1 MQLKNEPVK
10 RLILFYKRKGGK
22 EDMAYREI
30 CIEKMTKEIQLN
42 KNITVAPLH
51 QSYALCVE
59 YMRHWFL
66 QKFKDDF
73 FSWVHTD
80 GSHVFGEMAKLDKK
94 KIMTHMSDN
103 KATLTIIPT
112 IDDDYNRDR
121 LDQNLF
127 GIDQYINTTK
137 IDKAFFQDPI
147 NHRYILMKMDMMLL
161 NFTYRVK
168 VPSRAMQLD
177 LRKFMQLAFRTNLSE
192 TKDADLDYVM
202 PYPMMLFIAK
212 DLGFKITEDNRIA
225 EPIKFLTYL
234 NSRSYIPITYKRSN
248 VNAREEYF
256 VRVDHLPIRVLT
268 KDVTKDDGNKYGHIS
283 DDFTVEMQAEVR
295 FPSMQLYVYYTKED
309 FTKITFGDEVYNIE
323 NTLMMSLHYY
333 DDPPPINTRGW
344 KLTINAQWE
353 EEKPGHI
360 DIDLNDLFDGELSQI
375 SNYLIS
381 KYISP
386 AVFIDVQMY
395 SGGIKLDTNI
405 DWGEMKLHAE
415 NPTDKLVS
423 TIAIYIDLEYL
434 NSVRVDSYGET
445 SDKVLPSDPSRVY

>member
-1 MQLKNEPVK
+1 MP
-10 RLILFYKRKGGK
+10 
-22 EDMAYREI
+22 YREI
-30 CIEKMTKEIQLN
+30 RIEDVKKEMQLN

-51 QSYALCVE
+51 QSYALCIE

-73 FSWVHTD
+73 FSWIHTD
-80 GSHVFGEMAKLDKK
+80 GSHVFGEMVKLDKK
-94 KIMTHMSDN
+94 NIMTHTADD
-103 KATLTIIPT
+103 KASLTIIPT

-127 GIDQYINTTK
+127 GIDQFINTTK

-147 NHRYILMKMDMMLL
+147 NQRYILMKMDMMLL
-161 NFTYRVK
+161 NFTYRIR

-177 LRKFMQLAFRTNLSE
+177 IQKYMKLAFRTNLSE
-192 TKDADLDYVM
+192 SNDVDLDYVL
-202 PYPMMLFIAK
+202 PYPMMLFIAR
-212 DLGFKITEDNRIA
+212 DLGFEVKDDRIV

-256 VRVDHLPIRVLT
+256 VRVDHILVRLLI

-283 DDFTVEMQAEVR
+283 DDFGIEMQVEVR
-295 FPSMQLYVYYTKED
+295 FPSMQLYVYFTKEEL
-309 FTKITFGDEVYNIE
+309 TKVTFGDEVYNID

-353 EEKPGHI
+353 EEKPGSI
-360 DIDLNDLFDGELSQI
+360 DIDLNELFDGELSQI
-375 SNYLIS
+375 SNYLVS
-381 KYISP
+381 KFISP
-386 AVFIDVQMY
+386 SVFIDIQLY
-395 SGGIKLDTNI
+395 SGGMKLDTDINW
-405 DWGEMKLHAE
+405 DDMLLHAD
-415 NPTDKLVS
+415 NPTDKLIS

-434 NSVRVDSYGET
+434 NSLRVESYGGT
-445 SDKVLPSDPSRVY
+445 SDKVLPSDPNRVY

>member
-1 MQLKNEPVK
+1 
-10 RLILFYKRKGGK
+10 
-22 EDMAYREI
+22 MAYREI
-30 CIEKMTKEIQLN
+30 RVEDVKREMQLN

-51 QSYALCVE
+51 QSYALCIE

-73 FSWVHTD
+73 FSWIHTD
-80 GSHVFGEMAKLDKK
+80 GSHVFGEMVKLDKK
-94 KIMTHMSDN
+94 NIMTHTSDD
-103 KATLTIIPT
+103 KASLTIIPT

-127 GIDQYINTTK
+127 GIDQFINTTK

-147 NHRYILMKMDMMLL
+147 NQRYILMKMDMMLL
-161 NFTYRVK
+161 NFTYRIK

-177 LRKFMQLAFRTNLSE
+177 IQKYMKLAFRTNLSE
-192 TKDADLDYVM
+192 SNDVDLDYVL
-202 PYPMMLFIAK
+202 PYPMMLFIAR
-212 DLGFKITEDNRIA
+212 DLGFEVKDDRIV

-256 VRVDHLPIRVLT
+256 VRVDHIPVRLLI

-283 DDFTVEMQAEVR
+283 DDFGIEMQVEVR
-295 FPSMQLYVYYTKED
+295 FPSMQLYVYFTKEEL
-309 FTKITFGDEVYNIE
+309 TKVTFGDEVYNID

-333 DDPPPINTRGW
+333 DDPPAINTRGW

-353 EEKPGHI
+353 EEKPGSI
-360 DIDLNDLFDGELSQI
+360 DIDLNELFDGELSQI
-375 SNYLIS
+375 SNYLVS
-381 KYISP
+381 KFISP
-386 AVFIDVQMY
+386 SVFIDVQLY
-395 SGGIKLDTNI
+395 SGGMKLDTDINW
-405 DWGEMKLHAE
+405 DDMKLHAD
-415 NPTDKLVS
+415 NPTNKLIS

-434 NSVRVDSYGET
+434 NSLRV
-445 SDKVLPSDPSRVY
+445 

>member
-1 MQLKNEPVK
+1 
-10 RLILFYKRKGGK
+10 
-22 EDMAYREI
+22 MAYREI
-30 CIEKMTKEIQLN
+30 QIKDVIHEIQLN

-66 QKFKDDF
+66 QKFDSDF
-73 FSWVHTD
+73 FSWIHTD
-80 GSHVFGEMAKLDKK
+80 GSHVFGEMAKIDKK
-94 KIMTHMSDN
+94 YVMAHMEND

-127 GIDQYINTTK
+127 GIDQFINKTK

-147 NHRYILMKMDMMLL
+147 NHRYIMMKMDMMLM
-161 NFTYRVK
+161 NFTFRVK
-168 VPSRAMQLD
+168 VSSRALQLD
-177 LRKFMQLAFRTNLSE
+177 TQKYMKLAFRTNLSE
-192 TKDADLDYVM
+192 TKDVDLDYVM

-212 DLGFKITEDNRIA
+212 DLGFEVKDDRIV
-225 EPIKFLTYL
+225 EPIRFLTYL

-256 VRVDHLPIRVLT
+256 VRVDHVPVRLLI
-268 KDVTKDDGNKYGHIS
+268 KDVIKDDGNKYGHIQ
-283 DDFTVEMQAEVR
+283 DDFSIEMQVEAR
-295 FPSMQLYVYYTKED
+295 FPSMQLYVY
-309 FTKITFGDEVYNIE
+309 FTRNEATEIKFGEEVYNID

-333 DDPPPINTRGW
+333 DDPPAINDKGW

-353 EEKPGHI
+353 EDKPGSI
-360 DIDLNDLFDGELSQI
+360 DINLNELFDGELSRI
-375 SNYLIS
+375 SNYLID
-381 KYISP
+381 KFISP
-386 AVFIDVQMY
+386 SVFIDIQLY
-395 SGGIKLDTNI
+395 SGGIKLNTDI
-405 DWGEMKLHAE
+405 AWGDMKLHAD

-434 NSVRVDSYGET
+434 NSLRVESYGYT
-445 SDKVLPSDPSRVY
+445 SSKILPSEPTRLY

>member
-1 MQLKNEPVK
+1 
-10 RLILFYKRKGGK
+10 
-22 EDMAYREI
+22 MAYREI
-30 CIEKMTKEIQLN
+30 RVEDVKREMQLN

-51 QSYALCVE
+51 QSYALCIE

-73 FSWVHTD
+73 FSWIHTD
-80 GSHVFGEMAKLDKK
+80 GSNVFGEMVKLDKK
-94 KIMTHMSDN
+94 NIMTHTSDD
-103 KATLTIIPT
+103 KASLTIIPT

-127 GIDQYINTTK
+127 GIDQFINTTK

-147 NHRYILMKMDMMLL
+147 NQRYILMKMDMMLL
-161 NFTYRVK
+161 NFTYRIK

-177 LRKFMQLAFRTNLSE
+177 IQKYMKLAFRTNLSE
-192 TKDADLDYVM
+192 SNDVDLDYVL
-202 PYPMMLFIAK
+202 PYPMMLFIAR
-212 DLGFKITEDNRIA
+212 DLGFEVKDDRIV

-256 VRVDHLPIRVLT
+256 VRVDHIPVRLLI

-283 DDFTVEMQAEVR
+283 DDFGIEMQVEVR
-295 FPSMQLYVYYTKED
+295 FPSMQLYVYFTKEEL
-309 FTKITFGDEVYNIE
+309 TKVTFGDEVYNID

-333 DDPPPINTRGW
+333 DDPPAINTRGW

-353 EEKPGHI
+353 EEKPGSI
-360 DIDLNDLFDGELSQI
+360 DIDLNELFDGELSQI
-375 SNYLIS
+375 SNYLVS
-381 KYISP
+381 KFISP
-386 AVFIDVQMY
+386 SVFIDVQLY
-395 SGGIKLDTNI
+395 SGGMKLDTDINW
-405 DWGEMKLHAE
+405 DDMTLHAD
-415 NPTDKLVS
+415 NPTNKLIS

-434 NSVRVDSYGET
+434 NSLRVESYGGT
-445 SDKVLPSDPSRVY
+445 SDKVLPSDPNRVY

>member
-1 MQLKNEPVK
+1 
-10 RLILFYKRKGGK
+10 
-22 EDMAYREI
+22 MAYREI
-30 CIEKMTKEIQLN
+30 HVEDVKREMQLN

-51 QSYALCVE
+51 QSYALCIE

-66 QKFKDDF
+66 KKFKDDF

-94 KIMTHMSDN
+94 TIMGHMSDD
-103 KATLTIIPT
+103 KAALTIIPT

-127 GIDQYINTTK
+127 GIDQFINTTK

-147 NHRYILMKMDMMLL
+147 NQRYILMKMDMMLL
-161 NFTYRVK
+161 NFTYRIR

-177 LRKFMQLAFRTNLSE
+177 IQKYMKLAFRTNLSE
-192 TKDADLDYVM
+192 SNDVDLDYVL
-202 PYPMMLFIAK
+202 PYPMMLFIAR
-212 DLGFKITEDNRIA
+212 DLGFEVKDDRIV

-256 VRVDHLPIRVLT
+256 VRVDHIPVRLLI

-283 DDFTVEMQAEVR
+283 DDFGIEMQVEVR
-295 FPSMQLYVYYTKED
+295 FPSMQLYVYFTKEEL
-309 FTKITFGDEVYNIE
+309 TKITFGDEVYNID

-353 EEKPGHI
+353 EEKPGSI
-360 DIDLNDLFDGELSQI
+360 DIDLNELFDGELSQI
-375 SNYLIS
+375 SNYLVS
-381 KYISP
+381 KFISP
-386 AVFIDVQMY
+386 SVFIDVQLY
-395 SGGIKLDTNI
+395 SGGMKLDTDINW
-405 DWGEMKLHAE
+405 DDMLLHAD
-415 NPTDKLVS
+415 NPTDKLIS

-434 NSVRVDSYGET
+434 NSLRVESYGGT
-445 SDKVLPSDPSRVY
+445 SDKVLPSDPNRVY

>member
-1 MQLKNEPVK
+1 
-10 RLILFYKRKGGK
+10 
-22 EDMAYREI
+22 MAYREI
-30 CIEKMTKEIQLN
+30 RVEDVKREMQLN

-51 QSYALCVE
+51 QSYALCIE

-73 FSWVHTD
+73 FSWIHTD
-80 GSHVFGEMAKLDKK
+80 GSHVFGEMVKLDKK
-94 KIMTHMSDN
+94 NIMTHTADD
-103 KATLTIIPT
+103 KASLTIIPT

-127 GIDQYINTTK
+127 GIDQFINTTK

-147 NHRYILMKMDMMLL
+147 NQRYILMKMDMMLL
-161 NFTYRVK
+161 NFTYRIK

-177 LRKFMQLAFRTNLSE
+177 IQKYMKLAFRTNLSE
-192 TKDADLDYVM
+192 SNDVDLDYVL
-202 PYPMMLFIAK
+202 PYPMMLFIAR
-212 DLGFKITEDNRIA
+212 DLGFEVKDDRIV

-256 VRVDHLPIRVLT
+256 VRVDHIPVRLLI

-283 DDFTVEMQAEVR
+283 DDFGIEMQVEVR
-295 FPSMQLYVYYTKED
+295 FPSMQLYVYFTKEEL
-309 FTKITFGDEVYNIE
+309 TKVTFGEEVYNID

-333 DDPPPINTRGW
+333 DDPPAINTRGW

-353 EEKPGHI
+353 EEKLGSI
-360 DIDLNDLFDGELSQI
+360 DIDLNELFDGELSQI
-375 SNYLIS
+375 SNYLVS
-381 KYISP
+381 KFISP
-386 AVFIDVQMY
+386 SVFIDVQLY
-395 SGGIKLDTNI
+395 SGGMKLDTDINW
-405 DWGEMKLHAE
+405 DDMTLHAD
-415 NPTDKLVS
+415 NPTDKLIS

-434 NSVRVDSYGET
+434 NSIRVESYGGT
-445 SDKVLPSDPSRVY
+445 SDKVLPSDPNRVY

>member
-1 MQLKNEPVK
+1 
-10 RLILFYKRKGGK
+10 
-22 EDMAYREI
+22 MAYREI
-30 CIEKMTKEIQLN
+30 RVEDVKREMQLN

-51 QSYALCVE
+51 QSYALCIE

-73 FSWVHTD
+73 FSWIHTD
-80 GSHVFGEMAKLDKK
+80 GSNVFGEMVKLDKK
-94 KIMTHMSDN
+94 NIMTHTSDD
-103 KATLTIIPT
+103 KASLTIIPT

-127 GIDQYINTTK
+127 GIDQFINTTK

-147 NHRYILMKMDMMLL
+147 NQRYILMKMDMMLL
-161 NFTYRVK
+161 NFTYRIK

-177 LRKFMQLAFRTNLSE
+177 IQKYMKLAFRTNLSE
-192 TKDADLDYVM
+192 SNDVDLDYVL
-202 PYPMMLFIAK
+202 PYPMMLFIAR
-212 DLGFKITEDNRIA
+212 DLGFEVKDDRIV

-256 VRVDHLPIRVLT
+256 VRVDHIPVRLLI

-283 DDFTVEMQAEVR
+283 DDFGIEMQVEVR
-295 FPSMQLYVYYTKED
+295 FPSMQLYVYFTKEEL
-309 FTKITFGDEVYNIE
+309 TKVTFGDEVYNID

-333 DDPPPINTRGW
+333 DDPPAINTRGW

-353 EEKPGHI
+353 EEKPGSI
-360 DIDLNDLFDGELSQI
+360 DIDLNELFDGELSQI
-375 SNYLIS
+375 SNYLVS
-381 KYISP
+381 KFISP
-386 AVFIDVQMY
+386 SVFIDVQLY
-395 SGGIKLDTNI
+395 SGGMKLDTDINW
-405 DWGEMKLHAE
+405 DDMKLHAD
-415 NPTDKLVS
+415 NPTNKLIS

-434 NSVRVDSYGET
+434 NSLRVESYGGT
-445 SDKVLPSDPSRVY
+445 SDKVLPSDPNRVY

>member
-1 MQLKNEPVK
+1 
-10 RLILFYKRKGGK
+10 
-22 EDMAYREI
+22 MAYREI
-30 CIEKMTKEIQLN
+30 RVEDVKREMQLN

-51 QSYALCVE
+51 QSYALCIE

-73 FSWVHTD
+73 FSWIHTD
-80 GSHVFGEMAKLDKK
+80 GSHVFGEMVKLDKK
-94 KIMTHMSDN
+94 NIMTHTADD
-103 KATLTIIPT
+103 KASLTIIPT

-127 GIDQYINTTK
+127 GIDQFINITK

-147 NHRYILMKMDMMLL
+147 NQRYILMKMDMMLL
-161 NFTYRVK
+161 NFTYRIR

-177 LRKFMQLAFRTNLSE
+177 IQKYMKLAFRTNLSE
-192 TKDADLDYVM
+192 SNDVDLDYVL
-202 PYPMMLFIAK
+202 PYPMMLFIAR
-212 DLGFKITEDNRIA
+212 DLGFEVKDDRIV

-256 VRVDHLPIRVLT
+256 VRVDHIPVRLLI

-283 DDFTVEMQAEVR
+283 DDFGIEMQVEVR
-295 FPSMQLYVYYTKED
+295 FPSMQLYVYFTKEEL
-309 FTKITFGDEVYNIE
+309 TKVTFGDEVYNID

-333 DDPPPINTRGW
+333 DDPPAINTRGW

-353 EEKPGHI
+353 EEKPGSI
-360 DIDLNDLFDGELSQI
+360 DIDLNELFDGELSQI
-375 SNYLIS
+375 SNYLVS
-381 KYISP
+381 KFISP
-386 AVFIDVQMY
+386 SVFIDVQLY
-395 SGGIKLDTNI
+395 SGGMKLDTDINW
-405 DWGEMKLHAE
+405 DDMTLHAD
-415 NPTDKLVS
+415 NPTNKLIS

-434 NSVRVDSYGET
+434 NSIRVESYGGT
-445 SDKVLPSDPSRVY
+445 ADKVLPSDPNRVY

>member
-1 MQLKNEPVK
+1 
-10 RLILFYKRKGGK
+10 
-22 EDMAYREI
+22 MAYREI
-30 CIEKMTKEIQLN
+30 RVEDVKREMQLN

-51 QSYALCVE
+51 QSYALCIE

-73 FSWVHTD
+73 FSWIHTD
-80 GSHVFGEMAKLDKK
+80 GSHVFGEMVKLDKK
-94 KIMTHMSDN
+94 NIMTHTADD
-103 KATLTIIPT
+103 KASLTIIPT

-127 GIDQYINTTK
+127 GIDQFINTTK

-147 NHRYILMKMDMMLL
+147 NQRYILMKMDMMLL
-161 NFTYRVK
+161 NFTYRIR

-177 LRKFMQLAFRTNLSE
+177 IQKYMKLAFRTNLSE
-192 TKDADLDYVM
+192 SNDVDLDYVL
-202 PYPMMLFIAK
+202 PYPMMLFIAR
-212 DLGFKITEDNRIA
+212 DLGFEVKDDRIV

-256 VRVDHLPIRVLT
+256 VRVDHIPVRLLI

-283 DDFTVEMQAEVR
+283 DDFGIEMQVEVR
-295 FPSMQLYVYYTKED
+295 FPSMQLYVYFTKEEL
-309 FTKITFGDEVYNIE
+309 TKVTFGEEVYNID

-333 DDPPPINTRGW
+333 DDPPVINTRGW

-353 EEKPGHI
+353 EEKPGSI
-360 DIDLNDLFDGELSQI
+360 DIDLNELFDGELSQI
-375 SNYLIS
+375 SNYLVS
-381 KYISP
+381 KFISP
-386 AVFIDVQMY
+386 SVFIDVQLY
-395 SGGIKLDTNI
+395 SGGMKLDTDINW
-405 DWGEMKLHAE
+405 DDMTLHAD
-415 NPTDKLVS
+415 NPTDKLIS

-434 NSVRVDSYGET
+434 NSIRVESYGGT
-445 SDKVLPSDPSRVY
+445 SDKVLPSDPNRVY